1 MKKRILIFSTIFS
14 MVLTPAWAD
23 DFHRYYK
30 PLPSNK
36 IKTGNFE
43 ELNRIQLK
51 IKSIEDI
58 STKQDLEEGQKLIFL
73 TTEDTVLKHNKV
85 LAAGS
90 RIIGKVE
97 TISKNEIKGVPAN
110 LIVGDFKIEYMSNI
124 KLEGQIKKEG
134 ANRALWVYPM
144 LPILFPVKG
153 GHAKINSNDEYIL
166 YYTPT
171 SL

>member
-1 MKKRILIFSTIFS
+1 MNKKIIILTIFYVMS
-14 MVLTPAWAD
+14 LLPTPAD
-23 DFHRYYK
+23 DFHRYYR

-43 ELNRIQLK
+43 ELNRIPLK

-58 STKQDLEEGQKLIFL
+58 STQKEIEEGQKLIFL

-85 LAAGS
+85 LSAGS
-90 RIIGKVE
+90 RVIGKVE
-97 TISKNEIKGVPAN
+97 TVSKNGIKGVPAD
-110 LIVGDFKIEYMSNI
+110 LIIGDFKIEYMSNI

-134 ANRALWVYPM
+134 ANRTLWVYPV
-144 LPILFPVKG
+144 LPILFPIKG
-153 GHAKINSNDEYIL
+153 GHAKINANEEFTL